1 VKRLSQTGAATIL
14 ILLGVTL
21 AGLNACTPRP
31 RAQAPTAPRPNNP
44 VNNNP
49 SPTISPT
56 APAVP
61 NRPGQPFPNQL
72 VQDFVA
78 GCTQAGVSASACRCT
93 ITRVQQTYSF
103 EQFNEINQ
111 AMGRGAAPPASFT
124 QIVDACKQA

>member
-1 VKRLSQTGAATIL
+1 VKRLSQTLPAAIL
-14 ILLGVTL
+14 VL
-21 AGLNACTPRP
+21 AGVALTGLTACTPRQ
-31 RAQAPTAPRPNNP
+31 AQVPATPNPNR
-44 VNNNP
+44 P
-49 SPTISPT
+49 SPAISPA

-78 GCTQAGVSASACRCT
+78 GCTQAGVSVSACRCT

-111 AMGRGAAPPASFT
+111 AMGRGAPPPESFT